1 MTLSIAPPP
10 LIGDQV
16 EIEALP
22 EEVMDLEEMPSNNPE
37 QGMLKSEGKE
47 YTLTQMPLL
56 KNPEKFESI
65 RTTHLPKP
73 KNIFETKPKDSA
85 PSKEKQTLLQKKE
98 FSHIH
103 TKTSVGKSEKSSLPE
118 TVSKTEKTTHK
129 TLEKAQTQPKTI
141 KDSHTPISLKGNQ
154 MFLKNAEHKIHKEFK
169 RQESTKLAEKLEA
182 KKNSLKQTENK
193 PSSHTDSAKLAKPEL
208 KEQQQIQQQ
217 QIEQKQKE
225 KEEGFAEHQGQQQE
239 HSDAEEDSE
248 LSIGKVTDPFAYE
261 IISYAAQES
270 SILSQLFDMRVSQFD
285 VLILFVEIM
294 KLELKG
300 REQERIGRQSE
311 REMQIRHMQ
320 NVVDNY
326 KEQGKWQFF
335 SSIGSGV
342 LSIVSGICP
351 ILGHV
356 KGDFI
361 IEKLGSVF
369 SSLRDIDSHK
379 FFKSITSVTHSLSEM
394 QKNTGQIQNTYAESN
409 RSYDQHMSDLFRTDW
424 EESTRTMEEIKDS
437 WKGIENFIYQSLQ
450 MYHDAIRQLY
460 N

>member
-1 MTLSIAPPP
+1 MTLSVAPPP

-16 EIEALP
+16 EVEALP

-37 QGMLKSEGKE
+37 QGMLKSESKE
-47 YTLTQMPLL
+47 YACTQMPTLT
-56 KNPEKFESI
+56 NPEKFESI

-73 KNIFETKPKDSA
+73 KNIFETKPKNSA
-85 PSKEKQTLLQKKE
+85 PLKEKQTLLQKKE
-98 FSHIH
+98 FSQIH
-103 TKTSVGKSEKSSLPE
+103 SKTSPGKSEKLPLPA

-129 TLEKAQTQPKTI
+129 TLEKAQAQPKTI
-141 KDSHTPISLKGNQ
+141 KESSTPISLKGNQ

-169 RQESTKLAEKLEA
+169 RQESTKLTEKLEA

-193 PSSHTDSAKLAKPEL
+193 PSSHTDSAKLAKQGL
-208 KEQQQIQQQ
+208 KEQQPIPQQQ
-217 QIEQKQKE
+217 TEQKQKE
-225 KEEGFAEHQGQQQE
+225 EEEGFAEHQRQQE
-239 HSDAEEDSE
+239 QSDEQEENQ
-248 LSIGKVTDPFAYE
+248 LSVGNITSPVAHE
-261 IISYAAQES
+261 IVSYAAQES

-326 KEQGKWQFF
+326 KDQGKWQLF

-361 IEKLGSVF
+361 IDKLGSVF
-369 SSLRDIDSHK
+369 SGLRDIDSHK
-379 FFKSITSVTHSLSEM
+379 FFKSITSITHAMSEM